1 MAQIPIPGGPSRRGP
16 DTVQRAQEASHLRQ
30 ARPAPEGPEGEKRPE
45 IVDKTRLSAEL
56 TEELSRSGDPQANA
70 DQVIQGIQ
78 GLDPTRLDPQQKG
91 EQKTNE
97 IGSARG
103 IDGNN
108 RKQSPRIDK
117 GKTAPRVQQAQR
129 EKAPVQ
135 KGPEQQDRTKD
146 RVDYSAELKESA
158 A

>member
-1 MAQIPIPGGPSRRGP
+1 MAQIPIPGGPARRGP

-78 GLDPTRLDPQQKG
+78 GLDPTRVDQPK

-97 IGSARG
+97 IGSTKG
-103 IDGNN
+103 IDGDS
-108 RKQSPRIDK
+108 RKRSPRVDQ

-129 EKAPVQ
+129 QQTPVPT
-135 KGPEQQDRTKD
+135 KPAEQDRTKD
-146 RVDYSAELKESA
+146 RVDYSAELKEQASA